1 MQRSTI
7 SQEPIWFWS
16 VTISKPP
23 SLAAAVRASTIELP
37 SDTFR
42 IVKGLFGIVPGAP
55 VCRAVDIGR
64 NVISYV
70 ILPLMAILICVF
82 YDKLK
87 GKATGKGK

>member
-1 MQRSTI
+1 MFI
-7 SQEPIWFWS
+7 
-16 VTISKPP
+16 
-23 SLAAAVRASTIELP
+23 AAIYML
-37 SDTFR
+37 SDNLLLVMLLHAFSDSTFR
-42 IVKGLFGIVPGAP
+42 IVKGLFGIVPDAP

-87 GKATGKGK
+87 GNTTGKCK